1 MPAKPNLSSSQTEL
15 GPVIADEQ
23 LLCLWRSLDHSL
35 NPAPD
40 TGHPMPQL
48 LSGTTSESPCLT
60 SRWSPGWYAVSQS
73 LPCHSLGATGMFLD
87 LLQAPQGPGE
97 AGAGVGREISG
108 PLNITKPHH
117 FFNSIRPLPGGAGH
131 SPRKALPPL
140 RAGSRVLTSALKFPS
155 LSHQPHISHSLNF
168 DLEGGQRAGLDSPLP
183 TPAPPPSPS
192 SSPSAQKEFLPPLP
206 HHVTY
211 NLQDPMS

>member
-15 GPVIADEQ
+15 GPVIVDEQ
-23 LLCLWRSLDHSL
+23 LLCLWRRLNLSL

-40 TGHPMPQL
+40 TGQPIPQL

-60 SRWSPGWYAVSQS
+60 ARWSPGWHAVSQS

-87 LLQAPQGPGE
+87 LLQALQGPGE

-108 PLNITKPHH
+108 PLNIAKPHH
-117 FFNSIRPLPGGAGH
+117 FFYSIRPLPGGAGH

-140 RAGSRVLTSALKFPS
+140 QAGSRVLASALRFPS

-183 TPAPPPSPS
+183 TPAPT
-192 SSPSAQKEFLPPLP
+192 
-206 HHVTY
+206 VT
-211 NLQDPMS
+211 